1 MENVD
6 HYTALFLAPIE
17 TENSVGLSLRY
28 EEVFE
33 QIKGL
38 RASCGS
44 SLGNIEGKA
53 PSVEHDASRLCE
65 LCETVLSFQSKD
77 FLVMVW
83 WVEGFFLKNGPR
95 GLTTGLRVLKSFIDV
110 YWDTGFPLLSEGQQT
125 QARSQIFDWFD
136 KTISKEAMLT
146 PILIKP
152 TGVSKIFNLFEID
165 KLDQLSNRFAN
176 VRKSQVKQADRKLYD
191 DFQKDEQ
198 ELLITLENATEFYF
212 ETEIQNILECG
223 VEIKSL
229 AETLRHKYQLEFS
242 GFDSIEKNFN
252 KRLQLL
258 KRHQVLAV
266 GSIKDGSDETQQNTV
281 EPESQLSNSA
291 SKSEQV
297 QELTI
302 NRRQLFKYLENLDD
316 EAEIYSIMEVMF
328 KKLEVLAP
336 HSPVPLF
343 GKKIM
348 SLKDMTFLDLMEVL
362 IDDKRS
368 LEQMKKFLGID
379 FE

>member
-1 MENVD
+1 MENVE
-6 HYTALFLAPIE
+6 HYTALFLAPVE
-17 TENSVGLSLRY
+17 TENSVGLPLRH

-33 QIKGL
+33 QIKDL

-44 SLGNIEGKA
+44 MLGNIEGKA
-53 PSVEHDASRLCE
+53 QSLEHYASQLCE
-65 LCETVLSFQSKD
+65 VCETVLSFQSKD

-83 WVEGFFLKNGPR
+83 WVEGLFLKNGPR
-95 GLTTGLRVLKSFIDV
+95 GLTTGLRVLKNFIDV
-110 YWDTGFPLLSEGQQT
+110 YWETGFPLLSEGQQS

-136 KTISKEAMLT
+136 KTISKETLLT

-152 TGVSKIFNLFEID
+152 TGVSKFFNLFEID
-165 KLDQLSNRFAN
+165 KMDQLSNRFGN
-176 VRKSQVKQADRKLYD
+176 VRKSQVKKADRKLYD

-198 ELLITLENATEFYF
+198 ELLITLENTTKFYF
-212 ETEIQNILECG
+212 ETEIKNILECG

-229 AETLRHKYQLEFS
+229 AETLRHKYELKFS
-242 GFDSIEKNFN
+242 GFDNIEKNFN

-258 KRHQVLAV
+258 KRHQALAE
-266 GSIKDGSDETQQNTV
+266 GSDETQQNTV
-281 EPESQLSNSA
+281 EPERQLSNSA

-297 QELTI
+297 QELKI